1 MIYNIYIH
9 TQFFLLSFQTTLID
23 ATATFTPFQ
32 TGQTYGDAYN
42 FPLLLSSNIYI
53 RNMYIYIYIYLCI
66 YIFMHIYI
74 YIELRQFGCL
84 KFHRFGSKLVPL
96 QHMYDPRSQLHASF
110 GRVFYFNYHCWQANI
125 YLLTKK
131 SASQLL

>member
-1 MIYNIYIH
+1 MH
-9 TQFFLLSFQTTLID
+9 
-23 ATATFTPFQ
+23 
-32 TGQTYGDAYN
+32 
-42 FPLLLSSNIYI
+42 
-53 RNMYIYIYIYLCI
+53 IYIY
-66 YIFMHIYI
+66 IYI